1 MKGKP
6 IRLAR
11 MLVLPL
17 IAFGLAGPAYA
28 QQSNPIAALWS
39 LGDQPSCDAGQV
51 WVFFADGFHAEVRLP
66 DGQPSAAGIWRDEGE
81 AIAYTHVHMPFE
93 RHARAMP
100 VRHLTVERRPAE
112 NWAREN
118 EDVS

>member
-1 MKGKP
+1 MTEP
-6 IRLAR
+6 IRI
-11 MLVLPL
+11 LVINMELE
-17 IAFGLAGPAYA
+17 
-28 QQSNPIAALWS
+28 N
-39 LGDQPSCDAGQV
+39 
-51 WVFFADGFHAEVRLP
+51 ADFEEN
-66 DGQPSAAGIWRDEGE
+66 EGE

>member
-1 MKGKP
+1 MRLDGNMKYHYFLQLLLFYYFVNIFLGK
-6 IRLAR
+6 A
-11 MLVLPL
+11 
-17 IAFGLAGPAYA
+17 
-28 QQSNPIAALWS
+28 
-39 LGDQPSCDAGQV
+39 
-51 WVFFADGFHAEVRLP
+51 VRTYTESERWR
-66 DGQPSAAGIWRDEGE
+66 DHIESERWRDEGE

-93 RHARAMP
+93 RHARAIP